1 MSLTARQQQILAFIQ
16 AQEQPPTA
24 REIAAYFDIAV
35 GAVAD
40 HLKALR
46 AEE

>member
-1 MSLTARQQQILAFIQ
+1 VILTARQQRILAFIQ
-16 AQEQPPTA
+16 VQEPPPTA
-24 REIAAYFDIAV
+24 REIAAHFAIAV